1 MAKENTIKVRHVD
14 FGLQKEFPNN
24 YFKGNYLITHF
35 VNSFHLIFPDGEK
48 YFIRSVKMH
57 EEFVHDPELKKRI
70 KAFIAQEVTHGNEHK
85 KFWESLEKK
94 GYDIQTFLNF
104 YNGTSYG
111 WLEPNLE
118 KIFGA
123 KHALAVTVALEH
135 YTASI
140 AEFAF
145 KNLKEL
151 EGVPEDMKKM
161 LLWHASEEIEHKSV
175 AFDVL
180 KEVDSSYA
188 LRMRGLIHATATLSF
203 YTIVGF
209 ILFILQEIKKGTW
222 ISPFEFW
229 EFLVHFL
236 DLSKTLGKEI
246 ANYMRPDFHP
256 SQVENDH
263 LAVYFF
269 EKYQVEKVNLKV
281 AV

>member
-1 MAKENTIKVRHVD
+1 D
-14 FGLQKEFPNN
+14 
-24 YFKGNYLITHF
+24 Y
-35 VNSFHLIFPDGEK
+35 VN
-48 YFIRSVKMH
+48 
-57 EEFVHDPELKKRI
+57 DPELKKRI

-94 GYDIQTFLNF
+94 GYDINTFLNF
-104 YNGTSYG
+104 YNSSSYG

-118 KIFGA
+118 KIFGT

-145 KNLKEL
+145 NNLKEL

-180 KEVDSSYA
+180 QEVDNSYL

-203 YTIVGF
+203 YTLVGF
-209 ILFILQEIKKGTW
+209 AFFMLQEMKKGTW
-222 ISPFEFW
+222 ISPIEFW
-229 EFLVHFL
+229 DFLVHFL
-236 DLSKTLGKEI
+236 DLAKTLGKEI

-256 SQVENDH
+256 DQVENNH

-269 EKYQVEKVNLKV
+269 EKYHVEKANLKL